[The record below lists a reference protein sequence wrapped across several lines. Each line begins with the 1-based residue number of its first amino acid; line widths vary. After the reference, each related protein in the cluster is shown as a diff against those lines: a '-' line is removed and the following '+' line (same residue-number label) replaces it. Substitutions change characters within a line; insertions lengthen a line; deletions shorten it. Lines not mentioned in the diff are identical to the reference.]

1 MKIKIPYTLNLLY
14 PIVGWGMLCASFAY
28 FFVLTMG
35 SFEQPGT
42 RGAFSAS
49 VPIYILF
56 FFIITIMK
64 FAGLGF
70 LGTTDVNNINK
81 NFTKKGLNSGVGA
94 EEVEKTFYSL
104 VSLCKDTLS
113 YVFFVGIAII
123 VLVIFTVLANGISV
137 RDIIII
143 ILSGSVAL
151 FFWTS
156 FSSFFYQQTMFSA
169 MKECRRILVERNE
182 NIKDV
187 ELSVI
192 SSKFSFL
199 FLLPFFTVGM
209 VLACIFPINFNLL
222 AVSVIGLF
230 MTFIIDRVLFT
241 YLYNS
246 FLEIESFA
254 KELPRG
260 ERAIFTTGSL
270 DKEFVDIAQS
280 LNKASEQIY
289 FSREDSKKSKEEM
302 EKRVA
307 ELEKFFNLTVNRE
320 MKMVELKKQIK
331 KMEENVQKDNA

>member
-14 PIVGWGMLCASFAY
+14 PIVGWGILCASFAY

-42 RGAFSAS
+42 KGAFSAS

-56 FFIITIMK
+56 FFMISTMK
-64 FAGLGF
+64 FAGIGF
-70 LGTTDVNNINK
+70 LGTADVKNINK
-81 NFTKKGLNSGVGA
+81 NFTKKGLNAGVGA
-94 EEVEKTFYSL
+94 AETEKTFYSI
-104 VSLCKDTLS
+104 VSLCRDTIN
-113 YVFFVGIAII
+113 YVLFVGIAII
-123 VLVIFTVLANGISV
+123 ILVIFTVLANGIST

-143 ILSGSVAL
+143 LLAGAVAI
-151 FFWTS
+151 FFWVS

-169 MKECRRILVERNE
+169 MKECRRIMVERNE
-182 NIKDV
+182 KIEDV
-187 ELSVI
+187 RLSGI

-222 AVSVIGLF
+222 AVSIIGLF
-230 MTFIIDRVLFT
+230 MTFIIDRILFT
-241 YLYNS
+241 YLSNS

-254 KELPRG
+254 KDLPKG

-270 DKEFVDIAQS
+270 DKEFVDLAQN
-280 LNKASEQIY
+280 LNEASEEIY
-289 FSREDSKKSKEEM
+289 SSRKDSEKSKAEM
-302 EKRVA
+302 EKRVV
-307 ELEKFFNLTVNRE
+307 ELEKFFDLTVNRE

-331 KMEENVQKDNA
+331 KMEENVQKNKA